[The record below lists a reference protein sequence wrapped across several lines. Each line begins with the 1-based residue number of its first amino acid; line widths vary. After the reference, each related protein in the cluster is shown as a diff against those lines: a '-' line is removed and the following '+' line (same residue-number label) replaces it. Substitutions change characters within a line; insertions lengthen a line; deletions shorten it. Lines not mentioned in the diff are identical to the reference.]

1 MSQRRN
7 SSPGARRRLDRLAA
21 LRSDA
26 GRQASFAAEIVAD
39 DSAGIEELTAALPVL
54 AAHPRHEARE
64 AIAAR
69 LDVLLLAGRKR
80 DAGGFVR
87 AALCRA
93 LTPVA
98 LAEDAARFAAACL
111 VYEPTAFDRGAPAVL
126 RAAGV
131 AALSAAEP
139 GLAAVHAVRLL
150 GEADPMSGEPA
161 LTAAN
166 VLAAIDEML
175 PLYQLLLG
183 GGHEAPEVTAAAMRG
198 VASLPP
204 GLLLE
209 LARSFADAR
218 DTTVQ
223 LGLCDLYLDARAAP
237 TLASEAEA
245 FLRQPPGGEI
255 YRYLVAGVVASRQAA
270 LGSALARAAMD
281 ELDPARLAV
290 LAELLPLGPVTED
303 TRAALAQVGKRL
315 AGRRKA

>member
-1 MSQRRN
+1 M
-7 SSPGARRRLDRLAA
+7 
-21 LRSDA
+21 
-26 GRQASFAAEIVAD
+26 VAD
-39 DSAGIEELTAALPVL
+39 ESAGAEALTAALTVL

-64 AIAAR
+64 GIAAR
-69 LDVLLLAGRKR
+69 LDSLLLAGRKR
-80 DAGGFVR
+80 DAGGFLR

-93 LTPVA
+93 LAPVA

-111 VYEPTAFDRGAPAVL
+111 VYEPTPFDGGAPAVL

-161 LTAAN
+161 VTAAN

-175 PLYQLLLG
+175 PLYQFLLS
-183 GGHEAPEVTAAAMRG
+183 GGHESPEVTAAAMRG
-198 VASLPP
+198 VAGLPP

-223 LGLCDLYLDARAAP
+223 LGLCDLFLDARAAS
-237 TLASEAEA
+237 TLAPEAEA
-245 FLRQPPGGEI
+245 FLRQPPGLEI

-281 ELDPARLAV
+281 ELDPVRLAA
-290 LAELLPLGPVTED
+290 LAELLPLAPATEE
-303 TRAALAQVGKRL
+303 TRAALGQVEKRL
-315 AGRRKA
+315 AGRRKP